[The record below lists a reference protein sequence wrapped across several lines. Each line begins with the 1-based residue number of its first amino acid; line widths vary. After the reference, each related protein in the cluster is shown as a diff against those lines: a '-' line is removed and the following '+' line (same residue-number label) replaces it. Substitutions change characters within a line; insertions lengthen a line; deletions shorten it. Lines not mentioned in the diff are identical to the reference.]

1 MIIKDSNVPMTR
13 YFSNLLHLGSGLEP
27 LAVYVYIHTMVKKSL
42 YQLGHSLNCSALVF
56 KNMLNKKEALVPPF
70 KSTMGSFANK
80 LF

>member
-27 LAVYVYIHTMVKKSL
+27 LAVYVYIHTTVKKSL

-56 KNMLNKKEALVPPF
+56 KNMLNKRGPC
-70 KSTMGSFANK
+70 TTIQINNGSFANK